1 MNEEKKD
8 LPGMDPEQEKDLE
21 KVTGGLE
28 GIEEYMEVQAF
39 REAFIKANCSHCAKR
54 GTDDCTFPNDNY
66 ADAKGMYYMFRN
78 RPGGCPFII
87 PK

>member
-1 MNEEKKD
+1 
-8 LPGMDPEQEKDLE
+8 
-21 KVTGGLE
+21 
-28 GIEEYMEVQAF
+28 MEVQAF

-54 GTDDCTFPNDNY
+54 GTDDCTYPDDNY

-78 RPGGCPFII
+78 RPWGCPFII